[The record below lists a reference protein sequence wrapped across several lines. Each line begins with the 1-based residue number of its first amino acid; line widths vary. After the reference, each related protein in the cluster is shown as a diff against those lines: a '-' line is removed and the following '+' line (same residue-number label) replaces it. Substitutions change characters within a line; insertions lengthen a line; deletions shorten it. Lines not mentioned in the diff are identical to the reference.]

1 MKISEVAKVTDTAIE
16 TIRYYEREG
25 LISTAQ
31 RQANN
36 YRYYDEV
43 HVQQLSFIRHCR
55 SLDMSLDEIRLLQQF
70 KTNPKEN
77 CSEVNHVIDNH
88 IQHVRDRIESLL
100 KLEAQ
105 LTQLRAQCIAEGGN
119 CAILEHLEQSGTKFD
134 ARPTDACLRS
144 VKHCT

>member
-1 MKISEVAKVTDTAIE
+1 MKISEVAKASDTPIE

-25 LISTAQ
+25 LIPEAQ

-36 YRYYDEV
+36 YRHYNEA

-55 SLDMSLDEIRLLQQF
+55 SLDMSLDEIRLLLQF
-70 KTNPKEN
+70 KANPKEN

-100 KLEAQ
+100 KLEAH

-119 CAILEHLEQSGTKFD
+119 CAILEHLEQNRTNFD
-134 ARPTDACLRS
+134 ARPSDACLRS

>member
-1 MKISEVAKVTDTAIE
+1 MKISEVAKASDTPIE

-25 LISTAQ
+25 LIPEAQ

-36 YRYYDEV
+36 YRHYNEA

-55 SLDMSLDEIRLLQQF
+55 SLDMSLDEIRLLLQF
-70 KTNPKEN
+70 KANPKEN

-100 KLEAQ
+100 KLEAH
-105 LTQLRAQCIAEGGN
+105 LTQLRAQCSAEGGN
-119 CAILEHLEQSGTKFD
+119 CAILEHLEQNRTNFD
-134 ARPTDACLRS
+134 ARPSDACLRS